1 MASSFGEGSTFTL
14 YLPASLNPG
23 LLEPGDDPLTR
34 ERVAARRLGP
44 VPEVNLDPSLLLP
57 PSEVSDDRGTI
68 DIDDRFVLIV
78 EDDATFAKTVLE
90 VARERGFK
98 GIVALRG
105 DVGLAL
111 AHEYK
116 PDAIVLDMQ
125 LPVMDGWAVLDHLKR
140 HPDTRHIPVHVVTGA
155 ENGKHN
161 ALRAGAVAFLEKPVD
176 KSRLDDAF
184 QQISTFLERGVKNLL
199 VVDDEPTQRE
209 SIVELLGDGEDV
221 QVTAVGSSEEALA
234 ELEQRPFD
242 CVVLDLKLPN
252 MQGFQLLE
260 RVKTDERFT
269 TLPVIIYTSKQ
280 LTRKE
285 ETSLRRYAE
294 TIIVKD
300 VRSPERLL
308 DETSLFLHRVESR
321 LPVEKRKLLQQLHS
335 ADAVLEGKKVLVVD
349 DDVRNLFA
357 LTSVLEAR
365 RMEVRYAEN
374 GVDAIRILE
383 EEPDV
388 SLVLMDI
395 MMPELDG
402 YETIRHI
409 RSMPAVR
416 VAADHLADGEGD
428 ERRPREVHRGRRI
441 RLHHQARRHRQAG
454 IASPRMAVRQQ
465 RSDGLIAGRES
476 LDLEKIELDCL
487 LEAVYQRYGF
497 DFREYAPASLRRR
510 VNRRVKLEGL
520 PSISALQ
527 DQLLRDPEVMQR
539 LLLDLS
545 INVTAMFRDPTFHL
559 ALREQVVPLLRT
571 YPFTRIWVAG
581 CSTGE
586 EVYSLAILL
595 EEEALYDRT
604 RIYATDLNEDVLERA
619 RLGVF
624 PLAKMQDYTRNYI
637 GAGGK
642 RAFSDY
648 YTSGYDGAAFDRSL
662 MRNVVFAQHNLAMDR
677 SFNEFHVILCRNV
690 MIYFERSLQ
699 KRVFELFDGSLA
711 RLGILALGHKESLRT
726 SAHADRYEEL
736 DAVERLY
743 RKVR

>member
-1 MASSFGEGSTFTL
+1 
-14 YLPASLNPG
+14 
-23 LLEPGDDPLTR
+23 
-34 ERVAARRLGP
+34 
-44 VPEVNLDPSLLLP
+44 
-57 PSEVSDDRGTI
+57 
-68 DIDDRFVLIV
+68 
-78 EDDATFAKTVLE
+78 
-90 VARERGFK
+90 
-98 GIVALRG
+98 
-105 DVGLAL
+105 
-111 AHEYK
+111 
-116 PDAIVLDMQ
+116 
-125 LPVMDGWAVLDHLKR
+125 
-140 HPDTRHIPVHVVTGA
+140 
-155 ENGKHN
+155 
-161 ALRAGAVAFLEKPVD
+161 
-176 KSRLDDAF
+176 
-184 QQISTFLERGVKNLL
+184 
-199 VVDDEPTQRE
+199 
-209 SIVELLGDGEDV
+209 
-221 QVTAVGSSEEALA
+221 
-234 ELEQRPFD
+234 
-242 CVVLDLKLPN
+242 
-252 MQGFQLLE
+252 
-260 RVKTDERFT
+260 
-269 TLPVIIYTSKQ
+269 
-280 LTRKE
+280 
-285 ETSLRRYAE
+285 
-294 TIIVKD
+294 
-300 VRSPERLL
+300 
-308 DETSLFLHRVESR
+308 
-321 LPVEKRKLLQQLHS
+321 
-335 ADAVLEGKKVLVVD
+335 
-349 DDVRNLFA
+349 
-357 LTSVLEAR
+357 
-365 RMEVRYAEN
+365 
-374 GVDAIRILE
+374 
-383 EEPDV
+383 
-388 SLVLMDI
+388 
-395 MMPELDG
+395 
-402 YETIRHI
+402 
-409 RSMPAVR
+409 
-416 VAADHLADGEGD
+416 
-428 ERRPREVHRGRRI
+428 
-441 RLHHQARRHRQAG
+441 
-454 IASPRMAVRQQ
+454 MAVRPQ

-559 ALREQVVPLLRT
+559 ALREHVVPLLRT

-624 PLAKMQDYTRNYI
+624 PLARMQDYTRNYI

-736 DAVERLY
+736 DAIERLY